1 MNKSQSKQ
9 LVEDVIGDKQIN
21 ELGDPLK
28 MANHQLALG
37 STVHLSE
44 MPTQGRL
51 YHDDRVSAEAEF
63 RKLREELIDWQRRLY
78 AEDKNHVLIVL
89 QAMDAGGK
97 DGTIRKVF
105 RGVNPQGVQVNS
117 FKVPSRE
124 ELAHDYLWR
133 IHKTVPKRGMIG
145 VFNRSHYEDVLVVR
159 VHKIVSE
166 TVWRPRYEQINNF
179 EKLLAENGTSILK
192 FYLHISKS
200 EQRDRFQARIDDPS
214 KNWKFSFD
222 DLEKRRLWDEYMI
235 AYEDVLDKTNTT
247 WAPWHIIPADQKW
260 YRNLAIVQ
268 IIVDN
273 LRSLNPQYP
282 KLENDFSDIVVR

>member
-159 VHKIVSE
+159 VHKIVPE

-179 EKLLAENGTSILK
+179 EKLLTENGTSILK

-222 DLEKRRLWDEYMI
+222 DLEKRKLWDEYMM

>member
-78 AEDKNHVLIVL
+78 AEDKNHILIVL

-97 DGTIRKVF
+97 DGTIRKVL

-159 VHKIVSE
+159 VHKIVPE

-179 EKLLAENGTSILK
+179 EKLLTENGTSILK

>member
-78 AEDKNHVLIVL
+78 AEDKNHILIVL

-97 DGTIRKVF
+97 DGTIRKVL

-159 VHKIVSE
+159 VHKIVPE

-222 DLEKRRLWDEYMI
+222 DLEKRKLWDEYMM